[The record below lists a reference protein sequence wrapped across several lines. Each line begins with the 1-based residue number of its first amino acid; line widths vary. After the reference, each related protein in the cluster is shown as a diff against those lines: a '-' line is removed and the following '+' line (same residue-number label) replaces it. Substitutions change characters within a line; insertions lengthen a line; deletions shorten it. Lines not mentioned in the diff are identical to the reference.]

1 MPVHDWTRVS
11 AGTFHFF
18 HNSWITHLAETLN
31 EGLLPPGFYAMGEQ
45 HAGRIIADMLTL
57 HVTDAPRH
65 RGNDGAIAVADVP
78 PKTRLKVTADESA
91 MYHRL
96 QKTLAIR
103 HSSGHELVAILEIV
117 SPSNKDRA
125 GHVEDLVEKIVSAL
139 SKQVHVLL
147 IDLLPPGN
155 NDPYGIHGAVWQH
168 FDAEP
173 YQPPDGQPLTLAAY
187 LAEPMPVAWVE
198 PVGQNETLV
207 DMPLFLDPDWY
218 VNSPLEKTYM
228 MAYRGVP
235 EFWRDVI
242 EGKPTE

>member
-1 MPVHDWTRVS
+1 MPVHDWTTVS
-11 AGTFHFF
+11 AGTIHFF

-45 HAGRIIADMLTL
+45 HAGQIIADMRTL

-65 RGNDGAIAVADVP
+65 RGNDGAIALADVP
-78 PKTRLKVTADESA
+78 PKTRLKVTANERA

-96 QKTLAIR
+96 QRTLAIR
-103 HSSGHELVAILEIV
+103 HTSGHELVAILEIV

-125 GHVEDLVEKIVSAL
+125 GHVEDLVEKVVSAL
-139 SKQVHVLL
+139 AKRVNVLL
-147 IDLLPPGN
+147 VDLFPPGK
-155 NDPYGIHGAVWQH
+155 NDPHGVHGAVWQH

-173 YQPPDGQPLTLAAY
+173 YEPPDDQPLTLAAY

-198 PVGQNETLV
+198 PVGLNQELV

-218 VNSPLEKTYM
+218 VNTPLERTYM

-242 EGKPTE
+242 EGKAQ